1 MGGSFDT
8 SAIVP
13 SSCGQDVLMEWV
25 VVRSPSIIVMIVLII
40 LSVIVIDI
48 WTDVWIIG
56 VLHCMLGLLVV
67 ELAC

>member
-8 SAIVP
+8 LAIVP

-25 VVRSPSIIVMIVLII
+25 VVRSPSIIFTVVLII

-48 WTDVWIIG
+48 WTDV
-56 VLHCMLGLLVV
+56 
-67 ELAC
+67 